1 MSDARPR
8 QAGSRQARDIAIV
21 DAIDAF
27 ARTPF
32 NGKAW
37 RVCREGRDPL
47 QGAPSQSRWCNGTFD
62 ILYTSATREG
72 AVAEIYAF
80 LNLQPVFP
88 SKLRYFA
95 HELAVQ
101 VDRAL
106 HLADLVT
113 LQQLGVDTSRYRER
127 GYARTQEIADAAYF
141 LNFDGLI
148 APSARSDCM
157 NIMLFTDKLAA
168 DAIALARSDTAPVD
182 WRSRQ

>member
-1 MSDARPR
+1 MSGVR
-8 QAGSRQARDIAIV
+8 SRQARDIALV

-32 NGKAW
+32 NGQTW

-95 HELAVQ
+95 HELDVQ
-101 VDRAL
+101 VDKAL
-106 HLADLVT
+106 RLADLAA

-157 NIMLFTDKLAA
+157 NIMLFTDKL
-168 DAIALARSDTAPVD
+168 DAENVVLARSDTAPID
-182 WRSRQ
+182 WRSRP